1 MLENMT
7 LSLIKR
13 TFLVQYNVFKRKHNL
28 HIQSK
33 ERGKY
38 ANMSAYKITSYM
50 YQGLISR
57 ALFAGTTTWNIIW
70 TLPIKPNQYEIHM
83 ILHYLAGRKIQYLGA
98 LGDVWSLATHSRRK
112 VFLVKNSRNFVL
124 ICYSAQIPDIKWGGT
139 NGACIMCVGENTK
152 QPFLCQKSLL
162 WSVSNLWSI
171 GLCSNSQEI
180 SCRESQF

>member
-1 MLENMT
+1 
-7 LSLIKR
+7 
-13 TFLVQYNVFKRKHNL
+13 
-28 HIQSK
+28 
-33 ERGKY
+33 
-38 ANMSAYKITSYM
+38 M

-124 ICYSAQIPDIKWGGT
+124 ICYSAQIPDIKWGET
-139 NGACIMCVGENTK
+139 NGACIMWAK
-152 QPFLCQKSLL
+152 IPSSPFYARKAYFDPYPTSDLSVPVRTLKKIMPRIAVLKRKRLRHHSAGYLAHFWAKLSVPTNYLAHRLFFANFFSL
-162 WSVSNLWSI
+162 SSI
-171 GLCSNSQEI
+171 I
-180 SCRESQF
+180 